1 MILKDYIKEAL
12 LSVVEGVEEANS
24 KQSRFRIIGFKRDS
38 TNSDGN
44 YVDFDVSVAVEE
56 KTGGKAGS
64 KVGVNFLKVVSAHL
78 EAGLDQSSS
87 FHDVHRL
94 KFRVWVSENKL

>member
-12 LSVVEGVEEANS
+12 LSVVEGVEEANL
-24 KQSRFRIIGFKRDS
+24 KHKRFRIIGFKRDA
-38 TNSDGN
+38 TGVDGN

-56 KTGGKAGS
+56 KSGNKAGGK
-64 KVGVNFLKVVSAHL
+64 VGANLLKVVSAHL
-78 EAGLDQSSS
+78 DAGLEQSSS
-87 FHDVHRL
+87 LHDVHRL

>member
-38 TNSDGN
+38 TGVDGN
-44 YVDFDVSVAVEE
+44 YIDFDVSVAVEE
-56 KTGGKAGS
+56 KSGSKAGGK
-64 KVGVNFLKVVSAHL
+64 VGANLLKVVSAHIDGEL
-78 EAGLDQSSS
+78 EQSRS
-87 FHDVHRL
+87 FQNFHRL
-94 KFRVWVSENKL
+94 KFKVWVSENKL